1 MTLVLHRTPTP
12 AAYRFVAGVLRPMMR
27 GLSRYEVSG
36 LEHVPDGGGF
46 IVTPNHVSHIDP
58 FPWTHVLYNRGIA
71 PVFLAKSALFDA
83 PLIGTMMRHAKQVR
97 VDRESATA
105 AEALAPAIRALEAE
119 LEQLH
124 ERDYVLVDPHDI
136 AAVGSDGKMRY
147 QELKLPK
154 GKKPLVLSVDDVN
167 YYEYMQE
174 DGFADRLVLDDG
186 RVRTEYTDT
195 SGKTETG
202 AHDVVPILDD
212 FVDKNPDFSHGGAK
226 GILALT
232 GYEGSLGYDTS
243 RRAGASGAKLT
254 KEQAKAKK
262 VADALKK
269 GGWTFASHTWG
280 HITMTDASLERVKKD
295 QSSWAAEV
303 EPITGPTDLLA
314 YPFGADI
321 STTEPYAGPVY
332 DYLAGEGYDY
342 FFNVDGSGPWQQLE
356 GGYLRQGRINLDG
369 ILLRQH
375 LAGKAS
381 SLKPYIDVDD
391 TVDDARKR

>member
-1 MTLVLHRTPTP
+1 MRICTGHRARAAGLALTTALTLAACSGGDEGGSSPSSSTSSSSTSPSSSPSSSSSAETPKGEP
-12 AAYRFVAGVLRPMMR
+12 VAWPKGKPVPHLFVHSLIVDPKLAF
-27 GLSRYEVSG
+27 
-36 LEHVPDGGGF
+36 DGDDTAQGYDDYM
-46 IVTPNHVSHIDP
+46 VTTDE
-58 FPWTHVLYNRGIA
+58 FEKT
-71 PVFLAKSALFDA
+71 
-83 PLIGTMMRHAKQVR
+83 
-97 VDRESATA
+97 
-105 AEALAPAIRALEAE
+105 

>member
-1 MTLVLHRTPTP
+1 MTIRTGRRARTT
-12 AAYRFVAGVLRPMMR
+12 A
-27 GLSRYEVSG
+27 
-36 LEHVPDGGGF
+36 
-46 IVTPNHVSHIDP
+46 
-58 FPWTHVLYNRGIA
+58 
-71 PVFLAKSALFDA
+71 LALAL
-83 PLIGTMMRHAKQVR
+83 T
-97 VDRESATA
+97 T
-105 AEALAPAIRALEAE
+105 ALAPAACSADGDGGSTPPSTSASPSAPSSSSSSTETPKGNPVAWPKGKPVPHLFVHSLIVDPKLAFDGDDMAQGYDDFMVTTEE
-119 LEQLH
+119 FEKTLEQLH

-136 AAVGSDGKMRY
+136 ATVGSDGKMHY
-147 QELKLPK
+147 AELKLPK
-154 GKKPLVLSVDDVN
+154 GKKPFVLSVDDVN

-186 RVRTEYTDT
+186 RVRTEYTDS

-243 RRAGASGAKLT
+243 HRAGASGAKLK
-254 KEQAKAKK
+254 KEQTKAKK

-269 GGWTFASHTWG
+269 DGWVFASHTWG

-303 EPITGPTDLLA
+303 EPITGPTDLLV

-321 STTEPYAGPVY
+321 STTEPYSGPVY
-332 DYLAGEGYDY
+332 DYLADEGYDY
-342 FFNVDGSGPWQQLE
+342 FFNVDGTGPWQQLE
-356 GGYLRQGRINLDG
+356 SGYLRQGRINLDG

-375 LAGKAS
+375 LAGKAR